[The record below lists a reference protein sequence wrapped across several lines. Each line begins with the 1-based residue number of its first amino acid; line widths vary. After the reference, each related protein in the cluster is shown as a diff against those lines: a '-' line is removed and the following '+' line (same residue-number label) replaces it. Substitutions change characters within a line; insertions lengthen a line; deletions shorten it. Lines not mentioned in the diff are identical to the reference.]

1 MHLKGYGELDFQ
13 SIQHII
19 DNCVGLKE
27 INLTANH
34 LSEDSMNY
42 LVNNLRPTVK
52 KLSLGKMIEVRD
64 NHIGILVRR
73 CNILKDLSLHQTSI
87 TNHSISNIIEHLRG
101 TLEKLD
107 VGSTNTDHAKILELR
122 SMPLLRVLTWFPKG
136 RPSSQQAQILKNQ
149 FPDMIV
155 NERPKQSIGFDFP
168 KNIGI
173 GSSNQLFPVDSGFW
187 EIEAQKL
194 PVFQKKYWK

>member
-1 MHLKGYGELDFQ
+1 MKGYGELDFQ

-19 DNCVGLKE
+19 DNCVGLNE

-34 LSEDSMNY
+34 LSEDSLNH

-52 KLSLGKMIEVRD
+52 KLSLGKIIEVKD
-64 NHIGILVRR
+64 NHVEILVRR
-73 CNILKDLSLHQTSI
+73 CNKLKELSLHQTSM
-87 TNHSISNIIEHLRG
+87 TNHSISNIIENLKKKKK
-101 TLEKLD
+101 KLD

-122 SMPLLRVLTWFPKG
+122 FMPSLRVLTWFPKG
-136 RPSSQQAQILKNQ
+136 RPSSRQAQNLKNQ

-155 NERPKQSIGFDFP
+155 NEHPKQSFGFDFP

-173 GSSNQLFPVDSGFW
+173 GSSNQLFPVDLRFW
-187 EIEAQKL
+187 EIEAKRL
-194 PVFQKKYWK
+194 PVFRKNYWK